1 MTQELWLGSWLV
13 PDQHGKTTSW
23 YRSDTFLEQYQTD
36 AGLPHTH
43 LTHRVGKIGSLVVKS
58 HTCILE
64 LPHHE
69 HKQEFK
75 LYPDL
80 TSTADDYHMVN
91 ISWSKRVSWLG
102 LHGSDNN
109 TWYAFPFITS
119 LCEVT
124 CKCTKVQLDT
134 LLGANYLSSQSQ
146 DRAKNW
152 FTSWQTDYVNGV
164 WDNQSVLYG
173 PLPEPHNSV
182 VAAALALGPPHLE
195 GVVGW
200 ALCILWNEAQCSLVF
215 ASAC

>member
-1 MTQELWLGSWLV
+1 
-13 PDQHGKTTSW
+13 
-23 YRSDTFLEQYQTD
+23 
-36 AGLPHTH
+36 
-43 LTHRVGKIGSLVVKS
+43 
-58 HTCILE
+58 
-64 LPHHE
+64 
-69 HKQEFK
+69 
-75 LYPDL
+75 
-80 TSTADDYHMVN
+80 
-91 ISWSKRVSWLG
+91 
-102 LHGSDNN
+102 
-109 TWYAFPFITS
+109 
-119 LCEVT
+119 
-124 CKCTKVQLDT
+124 
-134 LLGANYLSSQSQ
+134 LGANYLSSQSQ